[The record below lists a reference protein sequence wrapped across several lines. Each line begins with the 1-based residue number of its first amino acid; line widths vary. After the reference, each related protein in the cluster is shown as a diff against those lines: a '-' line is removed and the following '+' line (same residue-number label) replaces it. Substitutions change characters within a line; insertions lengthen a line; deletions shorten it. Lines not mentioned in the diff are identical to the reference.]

1 LNTGALGSHVAEL
14 ARVQMGIRAH
24 GWFRLN
30 SCQSSYVVRCGGSW
44 TLPASFVERVAFLL
58 GVAIIV
64 VGPIR
69 QARADETPL
78 HVREQQAFQAAVERV
93 APAVVRIETV
103 GGLDR
108 VGDVLLGTGPTTG
121 LIISP
126 EGYIISSAF
135 NFVSQPSSVLV
146 GLSDG
151 SRVPAKI
158 VANDLN
164 RMLTL
169 LKIDVEETLPVAETA
184 PLEEMRVGQWSIA
197 IGRTF
202 DAEHPNLSV
211 GLLAAKDRIW
221 GKALQTDAKVS
232 PTNYG
237 GPLIDIH
244 GRVLGVLVPMSPTAK
259 TTVAGVEWYDSGI
272 GFAVPIQDVERL
284 LPRLK
289 QGQDLLPGLL
299 GISLQP
305 GNQFA
310 DPPVVALARAGSPAY
325 EAGLK
330 TGDRITAIDGEPLSR
345 ITDLFAALRPRYAG
359 DSIDILLERDGEER
373 TVTVELVAE
382 LVPYEH
388 PFLGIL
394 PGPPNEQGRG
404 VPIRFVYAD
413 GPAARAG
420 LEVGDVITALN
431 GEDVADADA
440 LRSKIDQLRVEQAV
454 KVQRTRDGQ
463 SQTVNVVLGTMP
475 AAIPDSLPS
484 RQRSAADYEITE
496 PAIGE
501 FDNLARVYAPKE
513 QTGSFGLF
521 VWLHGSAQS
530 EPSDRLETWQQHADG
545 LIVATLRPAAGED
558 WKAGDVDIV
567 RQLVDMLLNQYEIDP
582 ERVVLGG
589 HGSGAALAQNVAFDN
604 RSRYRGL
611 VIHGGPLGNAVAQNE
626 PTYRLAYYV
635 AHPED
640 GPLATQNQ
648 GAIER
653 LRGMRYPVS
662 ARPLG
667 EKVRSLNDD
676 ERAEVIRWIDTLD
689 RI

>member
-284 LPRLK
+284 DREGHRPAGEGEARGLAGRQSGP
-289 QGQDLLPGLL
+289 DLLLQSGIPVRHHRRLDLL
-299 GISLQP
+299 GRGP
-305 GNQFA
+305 GRHGEQHQA
-310 DPPVVALARAGSPAY
+310 AEETSH
-325 EAGLK
+325 
-330 TGDRITAIDGEPLSR
+330 RIRTSR
-345 ITDLFAALRPRYAG
+345 
-359 DSIDILLERDGEER
+359 E
-373 TVTVELVAE
+373 
-382 LVPYEH
+382 
-388 PFLGIL
+388 
-394 PGPPNEQGRG
+394 
-404 VPIRFVYAD
+404 
-413 GPAARAG
+413 
-420 LEVGDVITALN
+420 
-431 GEDVADADA
+431 
-440 LRSKIDQLRVEQAV
+440 
-454 KVQRTRDGQ
+454 
-463 SQTVNVVLGTMP
+463 
-475 AAIPDSLPS
+475 
-484 RQRSAADYEITE
+484 
-496 PAIGE
+496 
-501 FDNLARVYAPKE
+501 
-513 QTGSFGLF
+513 
-521 VWLHGSAQS
+521 
-530 EPSDRLETWQQHADG
+530 
-545 LIVATLRPAAGED
+545 
-558 WKAGDVDIV
+558 
-567 RQLVDMLLNQYEIDP
+567 
-582 ERVVLGG
+582 
-589 HGSGAALAQNVAFDN
+589 
-604 RSRYRGL
+604 
-611 VIHGGPLGNAVAQNE
+611 
-626 PTYRLAYYV
+626 
-635 AHPED
+635 
-640 GPLATQNQ
+640 
-648 GAIER
+648 
-653 LRGMRYPVS
+653 
-662 ARPLG
+662 
-667 EKVRSLNDD
+667 
-676 ERAEVIRWIDTLD
+676 
-689 RI
+689 